1 LDLTDWKITLPI
13 GKDGKKEG
21 QPMEVEQPLLKS
33 YFNKQYFYVNQDKTG
48 VVFRADV
55 AGEYL
60 FQNNDPNVI
69 VFIT

>member
-1 LDLTDWKITLPI
+1 
-13 GKDGKKEG
+13 
-21 QPMEVEQPLLKS
+21 MEVEQPLLKS